1 MAVKVKVIGLNI
13 LRKNLERNI
22 VLHQSKVRKAVSK
35 CGDRAVWESQLRAPK
50 DEGMLEESIA
60 KELGV
65 TAEGQVARVMVPV
78 NAPGAAYAIAMH
90 EDQYQLGEKSQAK
103 QASAGVEVGRKYLT
117 RGVEAGKPIFE
128 EIIKDNLK
136 V

>member
-22 VLHQSKVRKAVSK
+22 VLHQSKVRKAVSE
-35 CGDRAVWESQLRAPK
+35 CGDVGVLEAVRRAPK

-78 NAPGAAYAIAMH
+78 NAPGRRLCNRNALKINTARRKIPGKTGKRRRGGRQKISH
-90 EDQYQLGEKSQAK
+90 TRSQSGE
-103 QASAGVEVGRKYLT
+103 T
-117 RGVEAGKPIFE
+117 DI
-128 EIIKDNLK
+128 
-136 V
+136 

>member
-13 LRKNLERNI
+13 LKNNLERGII
-22 VLHQSKVRKAVSK
+22 VHQSKVRKAVSE
-35 CGDRAVWESQLRAPK
+35 CGDVGVLEAVRRAPK
-50 DEGMLEESIA
+50 DEGMLEESIV

-78 NAPGAAYAIAMH
+78 NAPGAAYAISMH